1 MKKTISLEEIQE
13 AQKNINGIV
22 MKTPLVFM
30 KNFSKEYEA
39 NIWFKREDLQT
50 VRSYKIRGAFHKIK
64 SLSQTVLEKGVVCA
78 SAGNHAQGVAF
89 SCAHLQV
96 FGTIFMPQTT
106 PKQKVD
112 SVKMFGGEFVEV
124 ILTGD
129 TFDDS
134 YQSAIHFC
142 NQHKKTFIHP
152 FNDEK
157 VIAGQGTIGLELL
170 EQTTEPIEYIFLPVG
185 GGGLASG
192 ILQAFEQLSPQTKII
207 GVEPE
212 GAPSLDT
219 SLKNG
224 KNTKVEQI
232 EKFVDGAA
240 VQQMGE
246 MTFEYCKALYDNNLI
261 PEGLVCK
268 NILKVYNENAMVV
281 EPAGVL
287 SVSALEFYKE
297 EIKGKNVVCIISGG
311 NNDITRMEEMKERA
325 LLYEGVL
332 HYFIV
337 DFPQR
342 AGALKEFLIE
352 VLGPNDDI
360 THFQYTKKNSRYQ
373 APAVVGIEVKDY
385 NDFHLLVK
393 RMKAKGYY
401 GEYLNEKPQLFQYLV

>member
-1 MKKTISLEEIQE
+1 
-13 AQKNINGIV
+13 
-22 MKTPLVFM
+22 
-30 KNFSKEYEA
+30 
-39 NIWFKREDLQT
+39 
-50 VRSYKIRGAFHKIK
+50 
-64 SLSQTVLEKGVVCA
+64 
-78 SAGNHAQGVAF
+78 
-89 SCAHLQV
+89 
-96 FGTIFMPQTT
+96 MPQTT
-106 PKQKVD
+106 PKQKVN
-112 SVKMFGGEFVEV
+112 SVKMFGGDFVKI
-124 ILTGD
+124 ILVGD

-134 YQSAIHFC
+134 YQSAMDFC
-142 NQHKKTFIHP
+142 NKEEKTFVHP

-157 VIAGQGTIGLELL
+157 VIAGQATVGLELL
-170 EQTTEPIEYIFLPVG
+170 EQSDRPIDYIFLPVG

-192 ILQAFEQLSPQTKII
+192 VIRTFELLSPSTKVI

-219 SLKNG
+219 SLKKG
-224 KNTKVEQI
+224 QNTRVERI

-240 VQQMGE
+240 VQQMGDL
-246 MTFEYCKALYDNNLI
+246 TFEYCKSLYANELI

-287 SVSALEFYKE
+287 SVSALDFYKE
-297 EIKGKNVVCIISGG
+297 EIKGKNIVCIISGG

-342 AGALKEFLIE
+342 AGALKEFVTD
-352 VLGPNDDI
+352 VLGETDDI
-360 THFQYTKKNSRYQ
+360 THFQYTKKNSRFQ
-373 APAVVGIEVKDY
+373 APAVVGIELKKMSD
-385 NDFHLLVK
+385 LEILIGK
-393 RMKAKGYY
+393 MKEKGYY

>member
-1 MKKTISLEEIQE
+1 MKRTLPLDEIQE
-13 AQKNINGIV
+13 AKKNIEEIV
-22 MKTPLVFM
+22 MKTPLIFM
-30 KNFSKEYEA
+30 ENFSKEYHA
-39 NIWFKREDLQT
+39 NVWFKREDLQT
-50 VRSYKIRGAFHKIK
+50 VRSYKIRGAYHKIK
-64 SLSQTVLEKGVVCA
+64 SLSQANLAKGIVCA

-89 SCAHLQV
+89 SCAHLHV

-112 SVKMFGGEFVEV
+112 SVKMFGGTFVEV
-124 ILTGD
+124 VLTGD

-142 NQHKKTFIHP
+142 KEHDKTFIHP
-152 FNDEK
+152 FDDEK

-170 EQTTEPIEYIFLPVG
+170 EQTSKPIDYIFLPVG

-192 ILQAFEQLSPQTKII
+192 ILQVFQKLSPKTKII

-224 KNTKVEQI
+224 RNTKIEQI

-246 MTFEYCKALYDNNLI
+246 MTFEYCKELHDNNLI

-373 APAVVGIEVKDY
+373 APAVVGIEVKDLH
-385 NDFHLLVK
+385 DFHLLVK
-393 RMKAKGYY
+393 RMKTKGYY

>member
-1 MKKTISLEEIQE
+1 MRERISLKDIQQ
-13 AQKNINGIV
+13 AQKNIKGIV
-22 MKTPLVFM
+22 MNTPLTLM
-30 KNFSKEYEA
+30 PNFSKEYQA
-39 NIWFKREDLQT
+39 NVFFKREDLQT
-50 VRSYKIRGAFHKIK
+50 VRSYKIRGAFNKIK
-64 SLSQTVLEKGVVCA
+64 SLPKESLKKGVVCA

-89 SCAHLQV
+89 SCAYLQV

-112 SVKMFGGEFVEV
+112 SVKMFGREFVKV
-124 ILTGD
+124 ILIGD

-134 YQSAIHFC
+134 YQSAIQFC
-142 NQHKKTFIHP
+142 NKEKQLFIHP
-152 FNDEK
+152 FDDEK
-157 VIAGQGTIGLELL
+157 IIAGQGTIGLELL
-170 EQTTEPIEYIFLPVG
+170 EQTTEAIDYIFLPVG

-192 ILQAFEQLSPQTKII
+192 IIRVFELLSPNTKII

-212 GAPSLDT
+212 GAPSLDM
-219 SLKNG
+219 SLKEG
-224 KNTKVEQI
+224 HNTKVEQI

-240 VQQMGE
+240 VQQMGGI
-246 MTFEYCKALYDNNLI
+246 TFEYCKSLDDNKLI

-287 SVSALEFYKE
+287 SVSALDFYKK
-297 EIKGKNVVCIISGG
+297 EIQGKNVVCIISGG

-360 THFQYTKKNSRYQ
+360 THFQYTKKNSRFQ
-373 APAVVGIEVKDY
+373 APAVVGIEVREPA
-385 NDFHLLVK
+385 DFNLLVQ
-393 RMKAKGYY
+393 RMKKKGYY

>member
-1 MKKTISLEEIQE
+1 MKERISLKEIQQ
-13 AQKNINGIV
+13 AQENIKGMV
-22 MKTPLVFM
+22 MNTPLTLM
-30 KNFSKEYEA
+30 PNFSEEYKA
-39 NIWFKREDLQT
+39 NIYFKREDLQT
-50 VRSYKIRGAFHKIK
+50 VRSYKIRGAFNKIK
-64 SLSQTVLEKGVVCA
+64 SLSKESLEKGIVCA

-112 SVKMFGGEFVEV
+112 SVKMFGGDFVEV
-124 ILTGD
+124 VLTGD

-134 YQSAIHFC
+134 YQFAMQFC
-142 NQHKKTFIHP
+142 NEKRKTFIHP
-152 FNDEK
+152 FDDEK
-157 VIAGQGTIGLELL
+157 IIAGQGTIGLELL
-170 EQTTEPIEYIFLPVG
+170 EQTSDRIDYIFLPVG

-192 ILQAFEQLSPQTKII
+192 VIRAFELLSPHTKII

-219 SLKNG
+219 SLKEG
-224 KNTKVEQI
+224 QNTRIEQI

-246 MTFEYCKALYDNNLI
+246 ITFEYCKSLEDNKLI

-287 SVSALEFYKE
+287 SVSALDFYKK
-297 EIKGKNVVCIISGG
+297 EIQGKNVVCIISGG

-360 THFQYTKKNSRYQ
+360 THFQYTKKNSRFQ
-373 APAVVGIEVKDY
+373 APAVVGIEVKDSK
-385 NDFHLLVK
+385 DFNLLVK
-393 RMKAKGYY
+393 RMKEKGYY
-401 GEYLNEKPQLFQYLV
+401 GEYLNEKPQLFQYII